1 MVKIFSIIIFAL
13 TFFQETAAG
22 SQEIVVVQSLTVK
35 PYEDALRGFKS
46 VYAGKIKKLLLTDT
60 EGADAVRAVR
70 ESKPGMILAIG
81 AEALAKVRRIKDI
94 PIVYLM
100 VLNPHAVLQGE
111 ENITGISMSIPPEK
125 QLAALQKVLPEVR
138 KVGLLYDPGK
148 TGFLVKKAQ
157 LAAKAAGIEL
167 VAKEVRRTK
176 DVPELANSM
185 KEHIQVF
192 WMIPDTTVV
201 TPETV
206 NFLLLFSLEN
216 RIPMLAFS
224 DKYVE
229 AGALMSLDID
239 AFNLGKQAGEAA
251 GKILSGADVREIPR
265 FDVKNAVLT
274 INVKTAKKMGIT
286 VSDEVM
292 TKARKVR

>member
-1 MVKIFSIIIFAL
+1 MVKIFSIIILSL
-13 TFFQETAAG
+13 TLFQEVAAG
-22 SQEIVVVQSLTVK
+22 SQEVVVVQSLKVK
-35 PYEDALRGFKS
+35 PYDDALLGFKS
-46 VYAGKIKKLLLTDT
+46 VYAGKIKKLILPEM

-70 ESKPGMILAIG
+70 EAKPAIILAIG

-100 VLNPHAVLQGE
+100 VLNPHAPLQGE
-111 ENITGISMSIPPEK
+111 ENITGVSMSIPPEK
-125 QLAALQKVLPEVR
+125 QLAALQKVLPDVR
-138 KVGLLYDPGK
+138 RVGLLYDPGK

-157 LAAKAAGIEL
+157 IAARAAGIEL
-167 VAKEVRRTK
+167 VAKEVRRPK

-185 KEHIQVF
+185 KDHIQAF
-192 WMIPDTTVV
+192 WMFPDTTVV

-216 RIPMLAFS
+216 RIPMFAFS

-251 GKILSGADVREIPR
+251 RKILSGVDVREIPR